1 MISSHLKLLLDGGN
15 NAPNLHSLLI
25 HIGIIIICSL
35 YSHHMWTYDFSVQD
49 LGLFFFGIIKIRTQ
63 PTKERLGTQDDCR
76 KSEETN
82 MIEDKI

>member
-1 MISSHLKLLLDGGN
+1 
-15 NAPNLHSLLI
+15 
-25 HIGIIIICSL
+25 
-35 YSHHMWTYDFSVQD
+35 MWTYDFSAQD
-49 LGLFFFGIIKIRTQ
+49 LGLFFFFFGIRKIRTQ